1 MNISGTLVLVVGPS
15 GAGKD
20 SLIAG
25 ARDEL
30 AGNPG
35 YVFPRRIVTRQA
47 VAALEDHD
55 SISREAFERE
65 RAAGRYALTW
75 EAHGLCYALP
85 HSIEGDMAA
94 GRTVVCN
101 VSRRIIADAREKYPH
116 CAVILITA
124 GIALRAQRL
133 AGRGR
138 ETEYEIAARLAR
150 EGAPVPAGVNPV
162 SVDNSGTL
170 SAGIAAFVAALGEIA
185 ASPLPVE

>member
-1 MNISGTLVLVVGPS
+1 MNTAGTLVLVVGPS

-25 ARDEL
+25 AKVTLGADPR
-30 AGNPG
+30 

-65 RAAGRYALTW
+65 RTAGRYALTW

-85 HSIEGDMAA
+85 GSIEADMAE

-101 VSRRIIADAREKYPH
+101 VSRRVIGEARERYPH
-116 CAVILITA
+116 CAVILVTA
-124 GIALRAQRL
+124 DIGLRAQRL

-138 ETEYEIAARLAR
+138 ETEAEVAARLTR
-150 EGAPVPAGVNPV
+150 EGAPVPLGVNPV
-162 SVDNSGTL
+162 SVDNSGSL
-170 SAGIAAFVAALGEIA
+170 DDGIAAFVGALSDVA
-185 ASPLPVE
+185 MSSLPAT